1 MANLTLAVNVN
12 LGAELSD
19 EELASLTEALLRK
32 LTKHSIETIE
42 DELGDTHRGLKGSV
56 TIDHMVP
63 VSQNTGE

>member
-19 EELASLTEALLRK
+19 DELVSLTEALLRK